1 MEHRV
6 LLLNASYEPLKILS
20 WQKAICM
27 WFDDKV
33 EIVKEYEFSLTSAS
47 SSMLCPA
54 VVRLKKYVSHRRD
67 RVKFNRIN
75 LFARDNFQCQY
86 CGESFPPKQLT
97 YDHVHP
103 KSQGGKTCWENI
115 VTACY
120 PCNSSKADRTPE
132 QANMELLHEPVK
144 PSWTPYVRPHLYSK
158 NAYPSEWNEF
168 I

>member
-1 MEHRV
+1 
-6 LLLNASYEPLKILS
+6 
-20 WQKAICM
+20 M

-33 EIVKEYEFSLTSAS
+33 DIVKEYDFSLTSAA
-47 SSMLCPA
+47 SSMKCPA

-86 CGESFPPKQLT
+86 CGENFTPKQLT

-120 PCNSSKADRTPE
+120 PCNSKKANRTPE
-132 QANMELLHEPVK
+132 QADMKLLHSPVK

-158 NAYPSEWNEF
+158 QVYPKEWLEF
-168 I
+168 L